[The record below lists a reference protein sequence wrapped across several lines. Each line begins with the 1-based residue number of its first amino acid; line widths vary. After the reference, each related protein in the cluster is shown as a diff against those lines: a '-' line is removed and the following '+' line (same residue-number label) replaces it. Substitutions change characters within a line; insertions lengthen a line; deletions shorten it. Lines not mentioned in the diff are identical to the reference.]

1 MPRMPDCFQRT
12 PKKVTL
18 QLGGSGDSS
27 PNNDL
32 LAITVDGQG
41 IHAVVRNAT
50 SNRMAYK
57 IFNLSSGKVETDSKF
72 PTETQAFMGSAPSNI
87 RFQVSDEDRSAFLI
101 HQ

>member
-1 MPRMPDCFQRT
+1 MYIVVCTVFCLIFPTPCSLLRKDELQVMKAGVMPRMPDCFQRT

-57 IFNLSSGKVETDSKF
+57 IFILSSG
-72 PTETQAFMGSAPSNI
+72 
-87 RFQVSDEDRSAFLI
+87 
-101 HQ
+101 